1 MRGALVRAGRLLEE
15 VRRELGAAEVTT
27 DRAVAK
33 VSIVG
38 AGIQNAPGYAA
49 RMFGA
54 LAEAGIN
61 IEMISTSEIRITCI
75 IAEADVEAAA
85 QALHRAFA
93 LERPET
99 VGLEP
104 LVGGAEAAAG

>member
-1 MRGALVRAGRLLEE
+1 MPR
-15 VRRELGAAEVTT
+15 
-27 DRAVAK
+27 VAK

-54 LAEAGIN
+54 LADAGIN

-75 IAEADVEAAA
+75 IAEADVARAAR
-85 QALHRAFA
+85 ALHAAFA
-93 LERPET
+93 LERPDT
-99 VGLEP
+99 
-104 LVGGAEAAAG
+104 AARASATAAAG